1 MTDLREI
8 NTNIKKIIKKY
19 NLPLSISGK
28 SGRIKH
34 MTYRSEG
41 LSVGSN
47 KYDNF
52 VFVSFRLTSDNQQK
66 QERATEALLLI
77 KREAESLGYGVR
89 KEGNSLE
96 IRSSNTPSFMK
107 LWEK

>member
-8 NTNIKKIIKKY
+8 NINIKKIIKRY

-34 MTYRSEG
+34 MIHTSEG
-41 LSVGSN
+41 LSVNSN

-52 VFVSFRLTSDNQQK
+52 VYVSFRLTSDSQQK
-66 QERATEALLLI
+66 QERATQALQII
-77 KREAESLGYGVR
+77 KREAESLGYNVKKDR
-89 KEGNSLE
+89 NSLE
-96 IRSSNTPSFMK
+96 ISSSNTPNFMK
-107 LWEK
+107 L